1 MRKVAP
7 FIRFSDFLKLVISS
21 ALLIAGFTAMA
32 QTEEPE
38 KSLPFD
44 LDPSKRMPDWEIEDK
59 REGTFVT
66 GLPRIEFDPIRGF
79 GAGGNAFLFINKDK
93 DDPFFEYTPY
103 RHRVSTEFFI
113 FENGRI
119 RYALQYDAPYIFN
132 SKWRLRADAVLWEDP
147 NAQYWG
153 IGRNS
158 LSPLRFTDQRTGRM
172 RNFSRVSDYE
182 DNLSI
187 AIQDENGIYRSNT
200 HFNEMIQREQ
210 LYNFL
215 GERTFMGGKF
225 RVMFGYEM
233 LLTSFSSYQ
242 NSLAE
247 EAFNLDGQ
255 EVDAINNTTLVDI
268 QMQDGTWDRF
278 NLSGFTN
285 NTDWQFTSMLA
296 GALIYDTRDFEP
308 DPSEGIFLQYSHEY
322 SAPWLASQFDFH
334 KFMIQG
340 QYIKTLK
347 RWAGGKNRVTFAGMT
362 SFGYIFGN
370 DINFIEMWDL
380 SSQAE
385 AGGILVLGGD
395 RSVRGFREARFLA
408 PTVVLM
414 NYELRTRFFNF
425 KVFNQK
431 MNLGA
436 NLFYDA
442 GSVWDSPSDMN
453 FKRWVGAPG
462 VGARLAW
469 NQSTIIRLDFA
480 ASREGT
486 QTFLGFG
493 HIF

>member
-1 MRKVAP
+1 MNRKL
-7 FIRFSDFLKLVISS
+7 SFLLVFASVMLP
-21 ALLIAGFTAMA
+21 ALSILA
-32 QTEEPE
+32 QDTIPARE
-38 KSLPFD
+38 LPFD
-44 LDPSKRMPDWEIEDK
+44 LNPRKRMPTWEIEEK
-59 REGTFVT
+59 REGSFMT
-66 GLPRIEFDPIRGF
+66 GLPRVEFDPIRGF

-158 LSPLRFTDQRTGRM
+158 LQPLRFTDQITGRM
-172 RNFSRVSDYE
+172 RTFSRVSDYE
-182 DNLSI
+182 DNLQI
-187 AIQDENGIYRSNT
+187 ATQDEAGIYRSNT
-200 HFNEMIQREQ
+200 HYNEMIQREQ
-210 LYNFL
+210 LYNLL
-215 GERTFMGGKF
+215 GERTFLGGKL
-225 RVMFGYEM
+225 RLMFGYEM
-233 LLTSFSSYQ
+233 LFTNFSSYDGRPV
-242 NSLAE
+242 E
-247 EAFNLDGQ
+247 EAFNREGE
-255 EVDAINNTTLVDI
+255 EVEAINNQTLVDI
-268 QMQDGTWDRF
+268 ERNDGTWDRF
-278 NLSGFTN
+278 NLSGFQ
-285 NTDWQFTSMLA
+285 DDRRKFTSMLA

-322 SAPWLASQFDFH
+322 SVPWLGSEFDFH

-347 RWAGGKNRVTFAGMT
+347 RWGGGKNRVTFAGMS
-362 SFGYIFGN
+362 SFGYIFGQN
-370 DINFIEMWDL
+370 INFIEMWDL

-414 NYELRTRFFNF
+414 NYELRTRFWNF
-425 KVFNQK
+425 KILNQK

-442 GSVWDSPSDMN
+442 GSVWDHPSDMN
-453 FKRWVGAPG
+453 FKKWVGAPG

-480 ASREGT
+480 ASREGS

>member
-1 MRKVAP
+1 MTK
-7 FIRFSDFLKLVISS
+7 RFLPLNYFFLLLTAF
-21 ALLIAGFTAMA
+21 ALLPAGAVFG
-32 QTEEPE
+32 QENGDDKE
-38 KSLPFD
+38 LPFNI
-44 LDPSKRMPDWEIEDK
+44 DPSKRMPEWEIEEK
-59 REGTFVT
+59 REGTFMT
-66 GLPRIEFDPIRGF
+66 GLPRVEFDPIRGF

-93 DDPFFEYTPY
+93 DEPFFEYTPY
-103 RHRVSTEFFI
+103 RHRISTEFFI

-153 IGRNS
+153 IGRES
-158 LSPLRFTDQRTGRM
+158 LQPLRFRDRRTGMM
-172 RNFSRVSDYE
+172 RTFNRVRDYE
-182 DNLSI
+182 DNL
-187 AIQDENGIYRSNT
+187 ALAVQDDDGIYRSNT

-210 LYNFL
+210 LYNL
-215 GERTFMGGKF
+215 LAERTFFGGRLRF
-225 RVMFGYEM
+225 MFGYEM
-233 LLTSFSSYQ
+233 LFTNFSSY
-242 NSLAE
+242 SGRLAE
-247 EAFNLDGQ
+247 EAFNLDGE
-255 EVDAINNTTLVDI
+255 EVEAINNETLVDI
-268 QMQDGTWDRF
+268 QKEDGTWDRF
-278 NLSGFTN
+278 NLSGFEN
-285 NTDWQFTSMLA
+285 DSERWKFTSMLA

-322 SAPWLASQFDFH
+322 SVPRLGSEFDFH

-347 RWAGGKNRVTFAGMT
+347 RWAGGKNRVTFAGMS

-370 DINFIEMWDL
+370 NINFIEMWDL

-408 PTVVLM
+408 PTVFLM
-414 NYELRTRFFNF
+414 NYELRTRFWNFNLL
-425 KVFNQK
+425 NQK

-436 NLFYDA
+436 NIFYDA
-442 GSVWDSPSDMN
+442 GSVWNRPRDMN
-453 FKRWVGAPG
+453 FKQWVGAPG

-480 ASREGT
+480 ASREGS